1 MIEAGLAEAKAG
13 EWQVLQNETN
23 TGVEAAQAARAR
35 RLKVSYV
42 AAPFIVEAVTALLP
56 HVDLISMNALQAA
69 AFEDRLGRSVESAYL
84 PEILVT
90 RGAEGAV
97 YHLPKGPSRS
107 RLSG

>member
-1 MIEAGLAEAKAG
+1 M
-13 EWQVLQNETN
+13 LQNETN

-35 RLKVSYV
+35 RLKVGYV
-42 AAPFIVEAVTALLP
+42 AAPFNVEAVTALLP